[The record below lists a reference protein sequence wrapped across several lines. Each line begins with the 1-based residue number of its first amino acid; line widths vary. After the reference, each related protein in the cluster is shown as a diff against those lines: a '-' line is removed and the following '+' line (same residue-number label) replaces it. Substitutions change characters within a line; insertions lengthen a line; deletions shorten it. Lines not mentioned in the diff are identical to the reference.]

1 MIGDAVILYKYQMF
15 AERLNNP
22 DIGNYTAFGIAVYSS
37 VDNNPKKL
45 MNISDIST
53 EKKLVEDLC
62 ELCNREQLEPVHV
75 FDVIEDS
82 IL

>member
-1 MIGDAVILYKYQMF
+1 MYKYKMF
-15 AERLNNP
+15 AEKLNHP

-53 EKKLVEDLC
+53 DKKIVEDLC
-62 ELCNREQLEPVHV
+62 ELCSREQLEPVHV
-75 FDVIEDS
+75 FDVIEDM
-82 IL
+82 IF